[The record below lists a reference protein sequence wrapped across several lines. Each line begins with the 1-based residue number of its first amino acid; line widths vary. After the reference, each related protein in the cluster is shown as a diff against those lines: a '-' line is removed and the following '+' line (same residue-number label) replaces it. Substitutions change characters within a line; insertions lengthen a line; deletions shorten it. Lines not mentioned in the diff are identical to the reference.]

1 MWKIGTTVGGRSRMG
16 RPRMVVG
23 SFFLIIFISVEYY
36 GLIPQFTSQSSVII
50 FLLSSG
56 MCATVSS
63 SAFRSWTRLL
73 FWKSLIFL
81 GLLTTLLLII
91 HSYFNFV
98 FWHLY
103 HLVIFGFFD
112 YFILVN
118 WHHLLLY
125 KQDKQHT
132 VTLACSMFI
141 IHVPF
146 CVKFSTFLRGDLFFY
161 LCVSWGRAPT
171 RLEFPR
177 RLPLSRCRAG
187 EWPDDKFISISRA
200 LLSLSNV
207 VP

>member
-1 MWKIGTTVGGRSRMG
+1 MKCKSLELYLQKLDQI
-16 RPRMVVG
+16 VV
-23 SFFLIIFISVEYY
+23 
-36 GLIPQFTSQSSVII
+36 
-50 FLLSSG
+50 
-56 MCATVSS
+56 
-63 SAFRSWTRLL
+63 
-73 FWKSLIFL
+73 WKSCVYLFL
-81 GLLTTLLLII
+81 GLLTDAVVNQPY
-91 HSYFNFV
+91 SYFNFV

-103 HLVIFGFFD
+103 HLVFFD

-118 WHHLLLY
+118 WHRLLLC
-125 KQDKQHT
+125 KQDKLNT
-132 VTLACSMFI
+132 FALACSMFI

-171 RLEFPR
+171 CLEFPR

-207 VP
+207 VPLCIYQWKSVPQFYHCTRITWFLPWYAGRISYSIPFSNANLTNQMGRLE